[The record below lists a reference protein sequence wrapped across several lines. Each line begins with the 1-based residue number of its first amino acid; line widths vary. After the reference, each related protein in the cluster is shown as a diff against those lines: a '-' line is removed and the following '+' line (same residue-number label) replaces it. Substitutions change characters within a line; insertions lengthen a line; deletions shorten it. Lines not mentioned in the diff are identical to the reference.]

1 MCRVVKWCIIAVL
14 LIIAVAVS
22 FVSGCSYQNK
32 ETFVH
37 TITKQAERDQLAA
50 FCEDRQKLR
59 QNQISQMNGIIH
71 AHTDEQV
78 VSLAQMKLIELMTS
92 EEQEMVLEGML
103 ALRGFSDSV
112 VVVHSGSV
120 NVMVRSETLTAQQAA
135 LILEMVTR
143 ETGISAGNVK
153 IIPIN

>member
-14 LIIAVAVS
+14 LITAVAVG

-32 ETFVH
+32 ETIVR

-59 QNQISQMNGIIH
+59 QNQISQLNGIIH

-78 VSLAQMKLIELMTS
+78 VSLAQMKLIELMTC